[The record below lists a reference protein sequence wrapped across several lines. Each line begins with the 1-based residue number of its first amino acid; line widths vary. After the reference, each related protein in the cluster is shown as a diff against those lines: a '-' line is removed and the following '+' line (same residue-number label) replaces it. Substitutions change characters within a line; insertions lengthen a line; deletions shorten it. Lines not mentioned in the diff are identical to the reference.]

1 MSLVLSPN
9 LADKTTHSMLSFVL
23 ENLIKPLGS
32 SCIPLEVYRRSV
44 YLSHFLP
51 HVRESKIV
59 LDSMLWIL
67 DSGFLSLVGFW
78 ILLPMIPDSTGKN
91 WQDSGNWI
99 PLHRVTLNVL
109 NMANTVSS
117 ETKNETRLSVKD
129 TA

>member
-44 YLSHFLP
+44 YSSHFSP
-51 HVRESKIV
+51 HVKESKIV

-78 ILLPMIPDSTGKN
+78 ILDSLAN
-91 WQDSGNWI
+91 DSRF
-99 PLHRVTLNVL
+99 HRQKLLGLCKLDSLTWGD
-109 NMANTVSS
+109 A
-117 ETKNETRLSVKD
+117 
-129 TA
+129 

>member
-1 MSLVLSPN
+1 MHDCSRLVNFTNSLSQFNLTGLIYFYLNFFHSCSNLFCSFQNLNWACVSLVISPN

-44 YLSHFLP
+44 YSSHFSL

-67 DSGFLSLVGFW
+67 DS
-78 ILLPMIPDSTGKN
+78 
-91 WQDSGNWI
+91 
-99 PLHRVTLNVL
+99 
-109 NMANTVSS
+109 
-117 ETKNETRLSVKD
+117 
-129 TA
+129 